1 MVEAYSNVQAVD
13 KSSLSQELRRRLG
26 NELVNQPKRIVVESE
41 SKGVGGQTSA
51 SFGPGTGSILRRLT
65 NYHNIWVLWMKPDAS
80 QTDVVW
86 SDANIDA
93 DLFSMMVIACGQ
105 WTASNQ
111 TPYIFSSN
119 MKSSRNMVANQELV
133 ISVFIN
139 GITAGNARLRAMLC
153 ASLSVK

>member
-1 MVEAYSNVQAVD
+1 M
-13 KSSLSQELRRRLG
+13 
-26 NELVNQPKRIVVESE
+26 VNQPKRIVVESE

-65 NYHNIWVLWMKPDAS
+65 NYHNIWWSFVVEPETADANANGTWVLWMKPDAS

-111 TPYIFSSN
+111 TPYTFSSN